1 MKVKANDN
9 FSTLFGADDFIKNWP
24 ELLST
29 GIEVRKCGDLYYI
42 IEIDKVLHNSAFF
55 TTREFNE
62 CLTILD

>member
-1 MKVKANDN
+1 MKVKANDK
-9 FSTLFGADDFIKNWP
+9 FSTVFGADDFIRHWP

-42 IEIDKVLHNSAFF
+42 IEDGKVLHDSAFF
-55 TTREFNE
+55 TERELND